1 MSEVVERSGVPL
13 ATVKYYLR
21 EGLLPPGESTG
32 ATSAL
37 YGEDHVRRLA
47 LIRALTDVAGLS
59 VAKTKVV
66 LGLIDSPPADLFMA
80 LGQAVAAL
88 PPYAEDNAEGDVDD
102 HPKARAAIEALG
114 WIYDPSYPAVAQLER
129 ALAAAE
135 SVGMPMSEDRL
146 LGYGEHLRAIA
157 QIDIAQVPSGDA
169 RAAIQYAVL
178 GTALYEPILAALR
191 RLAHQDVSSAELGGP
206 SAGS

>member
-1 MSEVVERSGVPL
+1 MSEIVERSGVPV

-47 LIRALTDVAGLS
+47 LIRALTDVVGLS

-66 LGLIDSPPADLFMA
+66 LGLIDSPRTDLYVT
-80 LGQAVAAL
+80 LGEAVAAL
-88 PPYAEDNAEGDVDD
+88 PPYAQDDVEDL
-102 HPKARAAIEALG
+102 ARARSAIETLG
-114 WIYDPSYPAVAQLER
+114 WLYDPSYPAVAQLER

-135 SVGMPMSEDRL
+135 SVGMPMSAERL
-146 LGYGEHLRAIA
+146 RGYGEHLRAIA

-169 RAAIQYAVL
+169 KAAIQYAVL

-191 RLAHQDVSSAELGGP
+191 RLAHQDVSSSELGARPGG
-206 SAGS
+206 A

>member
-1 MSEVVERSGVPL
+1 MSEIVERSGVPV

-47 LIRALTDVAGLS
+47 LIRALTDVVGLS

-66 LGLIDSPPADLFMA
+66 LGLIDSPRTDLYVT
-80 LGQAVAAL
+80 LGEAVAAL
-88 PPYAEDNAEGDVDD
+88 PPYAEDDVEDL
-102 HPKARAAIEALG
+102 ARARSAIETLG

-135 SVGMPMSEDRL
+135 SVGMPMSAERL
-146 LGYGEHLRAIA
+146 QGYGEHLRAIA

-169 RAAIQYAVL
+169 KAAIQYAVL

-191 RLAHQDVSSAELGGP
+191 RLAHQDVSSSELGGRP
-206 SAGS
+206 GGA